1 MNQQSVVFAF
11 LLLVC
16 FPMGLS
22 SQSSTQNYV
31 RSRQMTNT
39 SGTGYLERI
48 DYFDGLGRL
57 SQRIES
63 QMGGGGEDLVSLY
76 EYDGSG
82 RLSQEWLPAS
92 MAGNNGAYAPA
103 STLKSSARSSHRN
116 DSRPYVRNTYEASPL
131 DRVCQVEGAGE
142 LWHNAGRSDRV
153 TYWVNSS
160 AYPCGRYSSSDDGFS
175 VSLTRSGTYPA
186 GMLWVVKTEDEDNTV
201 RFRYEDKEGRL
212 MLERTMNGSV
222 CNDTYYVYDS
232 YGNLRAVVPPLAS
245 DALSGNGTYGES
257 DTALEQYCYLYK
269 YDARN
274 RCVGKK
280 LPGCDWIY
288 YVYDRA
294 DRLVFMQDGVLRGSG
309 KWRFTLADPFGRVV
323 LTGSCTNTL
332 NYASNPLGG
341 VTVNTV
347 WSNSTSGYLGYIVSG
362 VTLLGAEVESVY
374 YYDRYEFI
382 GMNGVPTSMTKGS
395 RPGYPSTTL
404 SAPIGQVTGAV
415 FRHLGTPDYQYE
427 SYYYDSRCRLVQIR
441 RTHHLGG
448 SYNDYVQPSFDGL
461 SEKRFHE
468 QSVSGVTRTQE
479 YLYSYDQARRPLQT
493 THRLNGGGGVLLS
506 EKGYDHLGRLKSDR
520 KGGVDSLKSTYG
532 YDVRSRM
539 IENAQYGFT
548 QRLNYSFGGN
558 ILSEEIQNGPL
569 SYSYHY
575 SYDGLCRLTAARYEG
590 EGDFSTSYGYDKH
603 GNPQSIVRQGI
614 SSTGVEGLLDD
625 LRLSYHGNRLKKVT
639 DAASGS
645 MSSGH
650 DFLDFSD
657 HQNEYLYD
665 GNGNLT
671 KDLNR
676 GVSQIQYNVLNL
688 PIRIDIKN
696 PLSEARNEYLYRSD
710 GEKSRVIHRWN
721 PNYSVAPVIGSG
733 ISESSLTMSDTT
745 DYVGT
750 FEYEGGVLK
759 RIETE
764 NGYIEDGRYVYYVRD
779 HLGSIRRLSSHR
791 VGSEGLNYYPYG
803 MLWRSEGA
811 LSEQRYLYTGKE
823 YDRMHGLNLYDYGA
837 RFYDPSLGRFTTVDP
852 MAEKYY
858 SLSPYVYCGNNPT
871 RFIDPS
877 GMSYGEP
884 EKSKRQLISEMLE
897 VMKDLVEGFTYQL
910 GVHPAQLQSEDAK
923 IREDAT
929 QKREHALQVM
939 NTVNESMLSP
949 IPFGEIAYKKATDQ
963 EISSHSMVWEVAGI
977 LPIGKIGK
985 AAKGGWKVGEP
996 ITNLTAKGNVPAW
1009 STVRQRFWKNEAFFN
1024 GSPYS
1029 KSNLLRM
1036 QKGLAPQ
1043 FRNTITGVTES
1054 MELHHII
1061 PQRNGGLFEFIKIMP
1076 EQHRLID
1083 PFRR

>member
-1 MNQQSVVFAF
+1 M
-11 LLLVC
+11 
-16 FPMGLS
+16 
-22 SQSSTQNYV
+22 
-31 RSRQMTNT
+31 
-39 SGTGYLERI
+39 
-48 DYFDGLGRL
+48 
-57 SQRIES
+57 
-63 QMGGGGEDLVSLY
+63 
-76 EYDGSG
+76 
-82 RLSQEWLPAS
+82 
-92 MAGNNGAYAPA
+92 
-103 STLKSSARSSHRN
+103 
-116 DSRPYVRNTYEASPL
+116 
-131 DRVCQVEGAGE
+131 
-142 LWHNAGRSDRV
+142 
-153 TYWVNSS
+153 
-160 AYPCGRYSSSDDGFS
+160 
-175 VSLTRSGTYPA
+175 
-186 GMLWVVKTEDEDNTV
+186 
-201 RFRYEDKEGRL
+201 
-212 MLERTMNGSV
+212 
-222 CNDTYYVYDS
+222 
-232 YGNLRAVVPPLAS
+232 
-245 DALSGNGTYGES
+245 
-257 DTALEQYCYLYK
+257 
-269 YDARN
+269 
-274 RCVGKK
+274 
-280 LPGCDWIY
+280 
-288 YVYDRA
+288 
-294 DRLVFMQDGVLRGSG
+294 
-309 KWRFTLADPFGRVV
+309 
-323 LTGSCTNTL
+323 
-332 NYASNPLGG
+332 
-341 VTVNTV
+341 
-347 WSNSTSGYLGYIVSG
+347 
-362 VTLLGAEVESVY
+362 
-374 YYDRYEFI
+374 
-382 GMNGVPTSMTKGS
+382 
-395 RPGYPSTTL
+395 
-404 SAPIGQVTGAV
+404 
-415 FRHLGTPDYQYE
+415 
-427 SYYYDSRCRLVQIR
+427 
-441 RTHHLGG
+441 
-448 SYNDYVQPSFDGL
+448 
-461 SEKRFHE
+461 
-468 QSVSGVTRTQE
+468 
-479 YLYSYDQARRPLQT
+479 
-493 THRLNGGGGVLLS
+493 
-506 EKGYDHLGRLKSDR
+506 
-520 KGGVDSLKSTYG
+520 
-532 YDVRSRM
+532 
-539 IENAQYGFT
+539 
-548 QRLNYSFGGN
+548 
-558 ILSEEIQNGPL
+558 
-569 SYSYHY
+569 
-575 SYDGLCRLTAARYEG
+575 
-590 EGDFSTSYGYDKH
+590 
-603 GNPQSIVRQGI
+603 
-614 SSTGVEGLLDD
+614 
-625 LRLSYHGNRLKKVT
+625 T

-985 AAKGGWKVGEP
+985 VAKGGVQGFNSFSAFKRAMG
-996 ITNLTAKGNVPAW
+996 PAGPGKAW
-1009 STVRQRFWKNEAFFN
+1009 
-1024 GSPYS
+1024 
-1029 KSNLLRM
+1029 
-1036 QKGLAPQ
+1036 
-1043 FRNTITGVTES
+1043 
-1054 MELHHII
+1054 HHIVEQTPGNI
-1061 PQRNGGLFEFIKIMP
+1061 AKFGPEAIHNTGNMMKLPHGAGSIHMKVTGHYNSLMPGTSMRVRDYVNTLNYQQQYQYGLDVLKRFGW
-1076 EQHRLID
+1076 
-1083 PFRR
+1083 

>member
-1 MNQQSVVFAF
+1 M
-11 LLLVC
+11 
-16 FPMGLS
+16 
-22 SQSSTQNYV
+22 
-31 RSRQMTNT
+31 
-39 SGTGYLERI
+39 
-48 DYFDGLGRL
+48 
-57 SQRIES
+57 
-63 QMGGGGEDLVSLY
+63 
-76 EYDGSG
+76 
-82 RLSQEWLPAS
+82 
-92 MAGNNGAYAPA
+92 
-103 STLKSSARSSHRN
+103 
-116 DSRPYVRNTYEASPL
+116 
-131 DRVCQVEGAGE
+131 
-142 LWHNAGRSDRV
+142 
-153 TYWVNSS
+153 
-160 AYPCGRYSSSDDGFS
+160 
-175 VSLTRSGTYPA
+175 
-186 GMLWVVKTEDEDNTV
+186 
-201 RFRYEDKEGRL
+201 
-212 MLERTMNGSV
+212 
-222 CNDTYYVYDS
+222 
-232 YGNLRAVVPPLAS
+232 
-245 DALSGNGTYGES
+245 
-257 DTALEQYCYLYK
+257 
-269 YDARN
+269 
-274 RCVGKK
+274 
-280 LPGCDWIY
+280 
-288 YVYDRA
+288 
-294 DRLVFMQDGVLRGSG
+294 
-309 KWRFTLADPFGRVV
+309 
-323 LTGSCTNTL
+323 
-332 NYASNPLGG
+332 
-341 VTVNTV
+341 
-347 WSNSTSGYLGYIVSG
+347 
-362 VTLLGAEVESVY
+362 
-374 YYDRYEFI
+374 
-382 GMNGVPTSMTKGS
+382 
-395 RPGYPSTTL
+395 
-404 SAPIGQVTGAV
+404 
-415 FRHLGTPDYQYE
+415 
-427 SYYYDSRCRLVQIR
+427 
-441 RTHHLGG
+441 
-448 SYNDYVQPSFDGL
+448 
-461 SEKRFHE
+461 
-468 QSVSGVTRTQE
+468 
-479 YLYSYDQARRPLQT
+479 
-493 THRLNGGGGVLLS
+493 
-506 EKGYDHLGRLKSDR
+506 
-520 KGGVDSLKSTYG
+520 
-532 YDVRSRM
+532 
-539 IENAQYGFT
+539 
-548 QRLNYSFGGN
+548 
-558 ILSEEIQNGPL
+558 
-569 SYSYHY
+569 
-575 SYDGLCRLTAARYEG
+575 
-590 EGDFSTSYGYDKH
+590 
-603 GNPQSIVRQGI
+603 
-614 SSTGVEGLLDD
+614 
-625 LRLSYHGNRLKKVT
+625 T

-688 PIRIDIKN
+688 PSRIDIKN